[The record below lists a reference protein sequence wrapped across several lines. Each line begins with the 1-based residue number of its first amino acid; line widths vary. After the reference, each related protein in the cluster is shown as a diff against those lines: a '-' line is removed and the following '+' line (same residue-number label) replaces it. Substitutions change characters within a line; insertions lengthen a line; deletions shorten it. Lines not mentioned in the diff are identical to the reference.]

1 MIILFNNIFNQLD
14 YRILYNNYKKKK
26 FKKIKKKR
34 TILTLTG
41 GEFSPVSQISFFG
54 NLCNH
59 FTNFRRKAKFP
70 FWIV

>member
-1 MIILFNNIFNQLD
+1 M
-14 YRILYNNYKKKK
+14 YLYE
-26 FKKIKKKR
+26 IW

-70 FWIV
+70 FLDCVTLPKLPKRKNLASIMKFGQN